1 MKVRVTARHA
11 KFTARV
17 KQTAADKAMH
27 LEHYFD
33 HLKGIE
39 VVLDVAGPKR
49 YQVEMIA
56 SGIHDHVLVCHSVD
70 ETPMAALDTVIDKME
85 RQLVKYKE
93 KLQGHKHDGAKKANL
108 RHDKLKSRMSG
119 TGKSDAWW

>member
-11 KFTARV
+11 KFTKRV
-17 KQTAADKAMH
+17 KKTAEDKAMH
-27 LEHYFD
+27 LEHFFD
-33 HLKGIE
+33 HLKQIE
-39 VVLDVAGPKR
+39 VVLDVAGPAK

-70 ETPMAALDTVIDKME
+70 DTAMAALDTVIDKME

-108 RHDKLKSRMSG
+108 RHDKLKSRMSSG
-119 TGKSDAWW
+119 GKADSWW